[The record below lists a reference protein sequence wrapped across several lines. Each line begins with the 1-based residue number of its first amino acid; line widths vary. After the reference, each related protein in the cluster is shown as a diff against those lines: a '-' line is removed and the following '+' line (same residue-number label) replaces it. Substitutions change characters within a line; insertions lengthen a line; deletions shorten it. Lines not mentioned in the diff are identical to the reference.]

1 MALFKKKRTLD
12 EILEDVKNLS
22 PKEAKELHEKMS
34 DLYKAEDE
42 REIDKIEEEKA
53 DTDEVKDEK
62 ADEVNEESE
71 EIGKDVDEVKDEVAT
86 DEAAEEPVTEEE
98 TEVSDTHEIPDND
111 PEIPST
117 DDNTAELIKTLTDR
131 VNGLVQLVGELH
143 VLKEKMDE
151 YVYKQKEAF
160 GYKSEGGGARK
171 NYEDMS
177 ASELKNHILNN

>member
-22 PKEAKELHEKMS
+22 PEEAKELHAKMQ

-86 DEAAEEPVTEEE
+86 DEAAEVPTEEE
-98 TEVSDTHEIPDND
+98 PEVADTHEIPEND

-131 VNGLVQLVGELH
+131 VNGLEQLVSELH
-143 VLKEKMDE
+143 ELKEKMDE
-151 YVYKQKEAF
+151 YVSKQKETF
-160 GYKSEGGGARK
+160 GYRSTGSDTRK
-171 NYEDMS
+171 NYDDMS
-177 ASELKNHILNN
+177 ADELKHHLLND